1 MDAHVD
7 TFNALN
13 GLNDGHT
20 MFWSNCFFGV
30 ATFVLPL
37 PLFAVVEEGQQIVR
51 VATRQYLERLNG
63 IDEDAKKLWGFDF
76 SAYELQQVL
85 AIEGQPAVEYI
96 KQWADKHGGM
106 VRNPSARFNMMFA
119 GLDPEGKAKLSHHAG
134 EFVVRELVPE
144 SDTLQVSVFTGRQQQ
159 QPQEKQEGKEEAG
172 SSSNDA
178 QSSDKVAPRIL
189 AGEEG
194 AAITMEKVSADDAYY
209 LVYLVDNRTAV
220 IVLHTFSVDPTT
232 EEELAVS
239 RPDVNPINYLAE
251 EILKAMDT
259 ARSTDCAEVIFD
271 VRDNGGGYVTLASHT
286 VVALLGTRNVPLAEA
301 TLPMDFIIGT
311 NFTWSLME
319 DQAIPGYVT
328 NAYTQPSD
336 GTSLLSSAEDYTPLQ
351 NVPFSVAGRIGT
363 YTADFKLNF
372 DYFYGDLAARPEF
385 SEPFFGARPFLFLAD
400 GDCFSTCAVLTHML
414 GKRYK
419 VPMVT
424 VGGYLDQPVSVSAS
438 CLGYTML
445 SLNCAVSVPLSRTNH
460 ANDPHASK
468 PFKTNMDVSMAFTN
482 GYVDSGV
489 PCEFEFLP
497 SQHHVDYTVD
507 RIDKPEPAFAGRL
520 LVDDSIAASLSADSE
535 ASLAG
540 AADVTVG
547 SGTSGP
553 EAASVVQSGA
563 ADPCALWSQDIA
575 TNAAS
580 WDVAKPSTVRE
591 CLRNLK
597 IRESDVEDLRSVV
610 NGVNNH
616 YVYKDIAVDSPDQ
629 TNLPSSVDIVAELT
643 VILQRAEQGEYERL
657 MDAHVDTFNAINGL
671 NDGLNAASSSG
682 GGNGGGGGGGGGSK
696 ERGLGEALPV
706 FQRDV
711 LRRRLQY
718 GQHQQP
724 HRRQLQR
731 QLQEQQAEGQEEQG
745 QEAQGQEAQGQEAQ
759 GQEEQGQEAEG
770 QEAQGQEAQGQEE
783 QGQEEQGQGEQ
794 GQEEQGQEEQ
804 GQGEQGQGEQEQGE
818 QGQELEGQETE
829 GQGEQGQEEQVQGE
843 QGQEAQGQEEQGQGE
858 QGQEEQ
864 GQGEQGQGAEGQEA
878 EGEGQEAQGQEAQG
892 QETEGQQGEDQQ
904 GGGEEVGG
912 EEVGGEEAGGEEAGG
927 EEVGGEEAGGEE
939 AGGEEAGG
947 EEAGV
952 EDGVGEDSGGEET
965 DGQGAPVVIIF

>member
-106 VRNPSARFNMMFA
+106 VRNPSARFNMINTS
-119 GLDPEGKAKLSHHAG
+119 GPH
-134 EFVVRELVPE
+134 R
-144 SDTLQVSVFTGRQQQ
+144 RQQQ

-209 LVYLVDNRTAV
+209 LVSVFVLKRYQEPHSTSQLSSLSPGSPPQPPLTALHHSHEYLLHNCTAVICCTTASKLTVYLVDNRTAV

-372 DYFYGDLAARPEF
+372 DYFYGDLAARP
-385 SEPFFGARPFLFLAD
+385 D
-400 GDCFSTCAVLTHML
+400 
-414 GKRYK
+414 
-419 VPMVT
+419 
-424 VGGYLDQPVSVSAS
+424 
-438 CLGYTML
+438 
-445 SLNCAVSVPLSRTNH
+445 RTNH

-507 RIDKPEPAFAGRL
+507 RIDKPE
-520 LVDDSIAASLSADSE
+520 VI
-535 ASLAG
+535 
-540 AADVTVG
+540 
-547 SGTSGP
+547 
-553 EAASVVQSGA
+553 
-563 ADPCALWSQDIA
+563 WS
-575 TNAAS
+575 
-580 WDVAKPSTVRE
+580 DVAKLFPELPLPPV
-591 CLRNLK
+591 
-597 IRESDVEDLRSVV
+597 
-610 NGVNNH
+610 
-616 YVYKDIAVDSPDQ
+616 IAQSQ
-629 TNLPSSVDIVAELT
+629 
-643 VILQRAEQGEYERL
+643 
-657 MDAHVDTFNAINGL
+657 
-671 NDGLNAASSSG
+671 AA
-682 GGNGGGGGGGGGSK
+682 
-696 ERGLGEALPV
+696 V
-706 FQRDV
+706 
-711 LRRRLQY
+711 
-718 GQHQQP
+718 
-724 HRRQLQR
+724 
-731 QLQEQQAEGQEEQG
+731 
-745 QEAQGQEAQGQEAQ
+745 
-759 GQEEQGQEAEG
+759 
-770 QEAQGQEAQGQEE
+770 
-783 QGQEEQGQGEQ
+783 
-794 GQEEQGQEEQ
+794 
-804 GQGEQGQGEQEQGE
+804 
-818 QGQELEGQETE
+818 
-829 GQGEQGQEEQVQGE
+829 
-843 QGQEAQGQEEQGQGE
+843 
-858 QGQEEQ
+858 
-864 GQGEQGQGAEGQEA
+864 
-878 EGEGQEAQGQEAQG
+878 
-892 QETEGQQGEDQQ
+892 
-904 GGGEEVGG
+904 
-912 EEVGGEEAGGEEAGG
+912 
-927 EEVGGEEAGGEE
+927 
-939 AGGEEAGG
+939 
-947 EEAGV
+947 
-952 EDGVGEDSGGEET
+952 
-965 DGQGAPVVIIF
+965 